1 MSHPTLQLTPVLGS
15 TYDICIYRRRYNN
28 YANYS
33 IGWAAGG
40 VKIFVGRAIVD
51 QCELH
56 TYASLAGF
64 TYCCCGWAERT
75 CAYPDGPLVINN
87 NTVRHNYGPG
97 LWSDGGGTNIHYT
110 NNIITDK

>member
-15 TYDICIYRRRYNN
+15 TYDICISRRRYNN

-56 TYASLAGF
+56 TYACRIYL
-64 TYCCCGWAERT
+64 
-75 CAYPDGPLVINN
+75 LL
-87 NTVRHNYGPG
+87 
-97 LWSDGGGTNIHYT
+97 LWLG
-110 NNIITDK
+110 